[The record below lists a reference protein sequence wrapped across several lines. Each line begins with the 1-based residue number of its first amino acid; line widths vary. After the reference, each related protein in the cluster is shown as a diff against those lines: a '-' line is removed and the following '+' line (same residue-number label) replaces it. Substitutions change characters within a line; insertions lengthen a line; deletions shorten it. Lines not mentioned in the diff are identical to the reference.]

1 MHAMKAGYNR
11 RNLWKINT
19 AKSLP
24 FRNEKKKKKIRK
36 RNTNQFDFFRLA
48 GSLSL

>member
-1 MHAMKAGYNR
+1 MQAMKAGYNR

-24 FRNEKKKKKIRK
+24 FKKAKIKYQNKKINK
-36 RNTNQFDFFRLA
+36 CCCCKFNKF
-48 GSLSL
+48 